1 MGLLGMLATVV
12 LVLVLAWLCT
22 RWLAGMRLGVGPR
35 QGGERRM
42 QVVDRLSL
50 GKDVGLILVRLG
62 ERYVLLGVSPSG
74 VTQLRELTEE
84 EAAAWRDT
92 DPGPGGL
99 PGPGTSFREALADA
113 WKRKRK

>member
-22 RWLAGMRLGVGPR
+22 RWLAGMRLGAGPR

-42 QVVDRLSL
+42 QVVDRLTL
-50 GKDVGLILVRLG
+50 GKDVGLVLVRLG
-62 ERYVLLGVSPSG
+62 ARYVQLG
-74 VTQLRELTEE
+74 E

-92 DPGPGGL
+92 DTGPSGL
-99 PGPGTSFREALADA
+99 PGPGSSFREALADA